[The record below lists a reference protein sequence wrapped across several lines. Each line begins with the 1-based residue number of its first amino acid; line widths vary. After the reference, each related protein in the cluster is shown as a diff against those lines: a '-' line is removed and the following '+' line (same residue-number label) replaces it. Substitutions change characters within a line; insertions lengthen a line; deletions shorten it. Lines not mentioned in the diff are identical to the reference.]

1 VSRTRTKVSLS
12 AVILVRPT
20 SRAINAVRC
29 FVLCLQIAACAPAG
43 LPHTLH
49 IELDEGDG
57 KLLDERIA
65 GGSVAHCGNSAKEI
79 EKFITNVS
87 SRFSLSLSLSLSRSL
102 SLSLSVSLSLSLSL

>member
-57 KLLDERIA
+57 KLLDERTA

-87 SRFSLSLSLSLSRSL
+87 SRFNDKGSNLYSNSMSREN
-102 SLSLSVSLSLSLSL
+102 